1 MAVQIIV
8 LALVFYLGYQYA
20 LTRKTSQ
27 VTNHD
32 QPPSENSESPPA
44 KSNDNDQQRKNK
56 KPKQNKKKKQKNQS
70 AGPAPKHKQPSAE
83 LGNPPAGTGEP
94 EKPDNSLK
102 GSERPLEVEN
112 PDESDSTP
120 RSPSPNT
127 ADEWESARRT
137 DSARAANRASS
148 AAISVHPT
156 RWERLDSNENLD
168 HDLNPAP
175 AQPRVLRIGAPVG
188 PPRQDPP
195 RIRYDRTP
203 EPKQLTKSQRQT
215 QRRMQKRREERAE
228 AAAIQEH
235 RLRQHRI
242 QLEETRSREQWEKA
256 KRAKAKQQQQGSH
269 GSKATAGPSFIDGK
283 LIWD

>member
-20 LTRKTSQ
+20 LTRKPSQ
-27 VTNHD
+27 VTNHN
-32 QPPSENSESPPA
+32 QPPSENSENSPT
-44 KSNDNDQQRKNK
+44 KSNGSDQQRKNK
-56 KPKQNKKKKQKNQS
+56 KQKQKKKKPKNQS
-70 AGPAPKHKQPSAE
+70 ADPAPKPKQSSAE
-83 LGNPPAGTGEP
+83 LSNPPAGPDEP
-94 EKPDNSLK
+94 EEPDNSLK
-102 GSERPLEVEN
+102 DFKKL
-112 PDESDSTP
+112 DESDSP
-120 RSPSPNT
+120 PHSPSPDA

-137 DSARAANRASS
+137 DSTRAAKRASS
-148 AAISVHPT
+148 AAVSVHPT

-168 HDLNPAP
+168 QDLNPTP
-175 AQPRVLRIGAPVG
+175 VQPRVLRIGTPVG

-195 RIRYDRTP
+195 RIRYDHTS
-203 EPKQLTKSQRQT
+203 ETKQLTKSQRQT
-215 QRRMQKRREERAE
+215 QRKMQKRREERAE

-256 KRAKAKQQQQGSH
+256 KRAKAKQQQQQGSH